1 MTKSRESTFS
11 NFTKK
16 HYSLLFLYLTISH
29 KNIGKK
35 LFNRNCVG
43 QLPFSL
49 KYSGNLAD
57 RCPITGILDFN
68 TEFVYDIDNLDGR
81 TNKKFN
87 YINH

>member
-1 MTKSRESTFS
+1 MF
-11 NFTKK
+11 
-16 HYSLLFLYLTISH
+16 Y
-29 KNIGKK
+29 KK